1 MKYKAGAKLLIPV
14 LLFGLISGCAVQQAE
29 QDGGIKPLNQVEPN
43 PYMSTG
49 EAVVHADPYN
59 SDVANY
65 PGVMGI
71 DPSLSFSYD
80 SENSSSLIF
89 TDNAGNKIVPYQ
101 KGIAI
106 RDFSGEEIQ
115 TIGSFVP
122 VTDDGADYTLQT
134 SYMYIDHEGNAV
146 APTNDGRMLILRM
159 TDESGKVLEHF
170 EKVVDIPIAQ
180 LAAAAFPSEQV
191 DRNLLSLVADY
202 KGNIWFA
209 SGGMCV
215 YPDRYPHGF
224 AGYVEYDAVQK
235 LLAGE
240 NVDISA
246 ATHFTLF
253 EGRDGMD
260 GEAAENGISSSPDG
274 VVVLTNL
281 FCYLLRDA
289 ADGGVEQV
297 WKQPYDSH
305 GANVAAEDAQ
315 YTGGGLAWGSG
326 TTPTIGNNL
335 VFFTDNADTISL
347 YAIDLQS
354 GEVVAKQEVFGM
366 LDAGTPTAVDN
377 SILVYGPDDD
387 TNIVVVGNTFGLWA
401 KGIYTDPETGDAET
415 GGSLVD
421 VSLIQ
426 NGNIALQ
433 PGMVRI
439 DVTRK
444 QNATKYE
451 AKTVWSSDEMKN
463 SSVARL
469 AAPSGRLYLYN
480 QDTET
485 GIWQFEVLDIEDGK
499 TLFTVPVGESPG
511 NNNCGAI
518 VQIDPDGNKV
528 SVPAADKHLWSIQD
542 DFIRIVGDEE
552 TVVNDV
558 TRLLPDIDQQAVGYL
573 TGCSFE
579 SATGEV
585 EVEIE
590 MADINADTSKLA
602 LYAQTASGDY
612 QKLDQELWDI
622 TEGQISVLKLR
633 MQDNVD
639 WDINADQGA
648 YHIALQFVYE
658 P

>member
-1 MKYKAGAKLLIPV
+1 
-14 LLFGLISGCAVQQAE
+14 
-29 QDGGIKPLNQVEPN
+29 
-43 PYMSTG
+43 
-49 EAVVHADPYN
+49 
-59 SDVANY
+59 
-65 PGVMGI
+65 
-71 DPSLSFSYD
+71 
-80 SENSSSLIF
+80 
-89 TDNAGNKIVPYQ
+89 
-101 KGIAI
+101 
-106 RDFSGEEIQ
+106 
-115 TIGSFVP
+115 
-122 VTDDGADYTLQT
+122 
-134 SYMYIDHEGNAV
+134 
-146 APTNDGRMLILRM
+146 
-159 TDESGKVLEHF
+159 
-170 EKVVDIPIAQ
+170 
-180 LAAAAFPSEQV
+180 
-191 DRNLLSLVADY
+191 
-202 KGNIWFA
+202 
-209 SGGMCV
+209 
-215 YPDRYPHGF
+215 
-224 AGYVEYDAVQK
+224 
-235 LLAGE
+235 
-240 NVDISA
+240 
-246 ATHFTLF
+246 
-253 EGRDGMD
+253 MD

-281 FCYLLRDA
+281 SCYLLRDA

-347 YAIDLQS
+347 YAIDLQR

>member
-1 MKYKAGAKLLIPV
+1 MIPV

-134 SYMYIDHEGNAV
+134 SYMYIDHE
-146 APTNDGRMLILRM
+146 
-159 TDESGKVLEHF
+159 
-170 EKVVDIPIAQ
+170 
-180 LAAAAFPSEQV
+180 

-281 FCYLLRDA
+281 SCYLLRDA

>member
-1 MKYKAGAKLLIPV
+1 MIPV

-134 SYMYIDHEGNAV
+134 SYMYIDHE
-146 APTNDGRMLILRM
+146 
-159 TDESGKVLEHF
+159 
-170 EKVVDIPIAQ
+170 
-180 LAAAAFPSEQV
+180 

-281 FCYLLRDA
+281 SYYLLRDA

>member
-1 MKYKAGAKLLIPV
+1 M
-14 LLFGLISGCAVQQAE
+14 
-29 QDGGIKPLNQVEPN
+29 
-43 PYMSTG
+43 
-49 EAVVHADPYN
+49 
-59 SDVANY
+59 
-65 PGVMGI
+65 
-71 DPSLSFSYD
+71 
-80 SENSSSLIF
+80 
-89 TDNAGNKIVPYQ
+89 
-101 KGIAI
+101 
-106 RDFSGEEIQ
+106 
-115 TIGSFVP
+115 
-122 VTDDGADYTLQT
+122 
-134 SYMYIDHEGNAV
+134 
-146 APTNDGRMLILRM
+146 
-159 TDESGKVLEHF
+159 
-170 EKVVDIPIAQ
+170 
-180 LAAAAFPSEQV
+180 
-191 DRNLLSLVADY
+191 
-202 KGNIWFA
+202 
-209 SGGMCV
+209 
-215 YPDRYPHGF
+215 
-224 AGYVEYDAVQK
+224 
-235 LLAGE
+235 
-240 NVDISA
+240 
-246 ATHFTLF
+246 
-253 EGRDGMD
+253 
-260 GEAAENGISSSPDG
+260 
-274 VVVLTNL
+274 
-281 FCYLLRDA
+281 
-289 ADGGVEQV
+289 
-297 WKQPYDSH
+297 
-305 GANVAAEDAQ
+305 
-315 YTGGGLAWGSG
+315 
-326 TTPTIGNNL
+326 
-335 VFFTDNADTISL
+335 
-347 YAIDLQS
+347 
-354 GEVVAKQEVFGM
+354 
-366 LDAGTPTAVDN
+366 
-377 SILVYGPDDD
+377 
-387 TNIVVVGNTFGLWA
+387 VVGNTFGLWA

-612 QKLDQELWDI
+612 QKLDQELGDI